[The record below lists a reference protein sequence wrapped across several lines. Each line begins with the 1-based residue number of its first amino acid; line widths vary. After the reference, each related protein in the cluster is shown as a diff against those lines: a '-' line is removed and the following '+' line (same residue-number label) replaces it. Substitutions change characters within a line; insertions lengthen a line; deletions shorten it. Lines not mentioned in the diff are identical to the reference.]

1 MNALVHEADAVLVAR
16 ARVPVA
22 RARVPLARACVEL
35 HWCAALALTLCLGCR
50 KQEEAVVS
58 DAPVSSAPPA
68 PASPDRLPPGKLI
81 EGTERAFSLPLPK
94 ALRIDA
100 SFPSEIHAVGR
111 VSAADLSDFVQARVL
126 VRHVEMIGE
135 RIVFPLVK
143 VRGGDDKVLR
153 IEIFRRGA
161 DTWLRVSDE
170 TPRPGP
176 QGLTEEERWKRTGL
190 TPDGRLID
198 QQNLE

>member
-1 MNALVHEADAVLVAR
+1 MTTAFADARWVA
-16 ARVPVA
+16 AFA
-22 RARVPLARACVEL
+22 LFACV
-35 HWCAALALTLCLGCR
+35 ACR
-50 KQEEAVVS
+50 KQEKPTAS
-58 DAPVSSAPPA
+58 DAPAGSAPPA
-68 PASPDRLPPGKLI
+68 PASPDRLPPGKLL

-100 SFPSEIHAVGR
+100 SFPSEIHAAGR
-111 VSAADLSDFVQARVL
+111 VNPTDLAEFVQARVV

-153 IEIFRRGA
+153 IEIFRRGV

-176 QGLTEEERWKRTGL
+176 QGLSEEDRWKRTGL
-190 TPDGRLID
+190 TPDGQLID